1 MLIGNVTDN
10 TIVTMEVMNRSAT
23 TRLDRRMT
31 VMGLVVTITDVLLS
45 HVYVMDRTTVETA
58 VMRRDVQVRH
68 MCIRKRG

>member
-1 MLIGNVTDN
+1 MPIGNVTDS

-31 VMGLVVTITDVLLS
+31 VMGLVVIITDVLSS

-58 VMRRDVQVRH
+58 VMRRDVQVH
-68 MCIRKRG
+68 QEKG